1 MDTAEALHAVA
12 AQRRQLTRARSKAR
26 ELASRLELSIVAA
39 ADDGATQREI
49 AEQADVSQPYVA
61 QVIRAH
67 KRFRPHSP
75 LGEHLVSKREQVLQV
90 VHSYGGANVAVF
102 GSVAAGT
109 DGPQSDIDLMLD
121 IPPDMGLIT
130 LGKMERDV
138 CDVLGVR
145 TDLVPRR
152 LLKSEVNNTA
162 RRVVVPL

>member
-39 ADDGATQREI
+39 ADGGATQREI

-75 LGEHLVSKREQVLQV
+75 LGDR
-90 VHSYGGANVAVF
+90 
-102 GSVAAGT
+102 
-109 DGPQSDIDLMLD
+109 
-121 IPPDMGLIT
+121 
-130 LGKMERDV
+130 
-138 CDVLGVR
+138 
-145 TDLVPRR
+145 
-152 LLKSEVNNTA
+152 
-162 RRVVVPL
+162 

>member
-1 MDTAEALHAVA
+1 M
-12 AQRRQLTRARSKAR
+12 
-26 ELASRLELSIVAA
+26 
-39 ADDGATQREI
+39 
-49 AEQADVSQPYVA
+49 
-61 QVIRAH
+61 
-67 KRFRPHSP
+67 
-75 LGEHLVSKREQVLQV
+75 SKREQVLQV

-121 IPPDMGLIT
+121 IPPNMGLIT
-130 LGKMERDV
+130 LGMMERDV